1 MHHVLAAIGSRI
13 YLPSGYFG
21 TVKYFGPIDGT
32 AGLWLGVE
40 WDDSTRG
47 KHDGIKDGKRYF
59 NCRVPHSGSFIR
71 PSSACYGYPF
81 LQALKNKYVEAVHGT
96 AFQEKIVLGSSNGA
110 IEVEAVDLDKI
121 RGKFSNLERLREVS
135 LDNEMVSTGNN
146 PGEILS
152 TCPNVRGLDLS
163 ATLVSSWDVVAMI
176 TTELHQL
183 ERLALNRN
191 RLTPPSSHLPASA
204 WLRLSEL
211 QLNGTWISWEEFT
224 SIAILMPQ
232 LRMVELGYNGLTSLS
247 HAKISTVLG
256 HIEILNFDS
265 NKLKDWQHISEA
277 MKPCT
282 SLQRLILSSNGI
294 EGIPPRE
301 SHPSHLQGLKVLS
314 LSSNR
319 LHNSRDIDQL
329 YEWCPNLETLSLAKN
344 PLSEVSD
351 VSRSARQ
358 QVIAKIPSL
367 RVLDATAISTK
378 ERSDSE
384 LFYLSF
390 VAKTVL
396 GHDEDKL
403 KEHPQWKTLCMK
415 HGRPAEST
423 ADRDGRLGRYLIGRP
438 LLDDRF
444 IQCSE
449 PPEGLF
455 TPGMQ
460 GDLIVSTSLRVLST
474 MKLGLFRLRLVKAL
488 GAGKKPR
495 NRHDIYVWLRMGD
508 DTLAL
513 LQNDDQELGWWGI
526 ENNSHI
532 VVYISRQT
540 ES

>member
-1 MHHVLAAIGSRI
+1 MYHVLAAIGSRI

-40 WDDSTRG
+40 WDDPTRG

-96 AFQEKIVLGSSNGA
+96 ASQEKIVLGSSNGA

-256 HIEILNFDS
+256 NIEILNFDS
-265 NKLKDWQHISEA
+265 NKLEDWQHISEA

-294 EGIPPRE
+294 ERIPPRE

-314 LSSNR
+314 LSSNK

-344 PLSEVSD
+344 SLSEVSD

-423 ADRDGRLGRYLIGRP
+423 ADRDGRLGRYLIEVKVH
-438 LLDDRF
+438 
-444 IQCSE
+444 QCSE

-460 GDLIVSTSLRVLST
+460 GGLIASTSLRVLST

-488 GAGKKPR
+488 GAGKNPR
-495 NRHDIYVWLRMGD
+495 NRHNICVWLRMGD

-532 VVYISRQT
+532 VVHISRQT